1 MWNRPDSV
9 TDYYS
14 GDTMSISIAL
24 DKHQIRQLIKSLYIA
39 EHVYNSARPEDELVD
54 GNFKLQQFIY
64 QQLRQKGNQ
73 DLVAVREMPGVLQP
87 GGKLLE
93 EADALIDEFEE
104 IKFLLDLSTKLALR
118 DLEEKYPD
126 LDFDDAGSY
135 PEIEEELMTLNQTY
149 LPEFME
155 NGVKNLK
162 LETGK

>member
-1 MWNRPDSV
+1 
-9 TDYYS
+9 
-14 GDTMSISIAL
+14 MSISISL

-39 EHVYNSARPEDELVD
+39 EHVYNSARPEDEFID
-54 GNFKLQQFIY
+54 GNFKLQQLIY

-93 EADALIDEFEE
+93 EADTLIDEFEE

-135 PEIEEELMTLNQTY
+135 SEIEEELMTLNQVY